1 MKRKGGGRHVMF
13 VASFGSKLRRNNTLL
28 NIRHLTIYSGPV
40 LNFSFAEPVLR
51 QLAHSS
57 CMFIIRA
64 TEQLPL
70 GLESLVSST
79 DCSIS
84 R

>member
-1 MKRKGGGRHVMF
+1 MF
-13 VASFGSKLRRNNTLL
+13 FSIFGSKLRQNNALL
-28 NIRHLTIYSGPV
+28 NIRHLTVYSGPV
-40 LNFSFAEPVLR
+40 LNFSIAVPVLNP
-51 QLAHSS
+51 LAHSS
-57 CMFIIRA
+57 CMIIIRA

-79 DCSIS
+79 VCSIS

>member
-1 MKRKGGGRHVMF
+1 MMF
-13 VASFGSKLRRNNTLL
+13 VSSFGSKLRQNNALP
-28 NIRHLTIYSGPV
+28 NIRQLTVYSGPV
-40 LNFSFAEPVLR
+40 LNFSVAVPVLN
-51 QLAHSS
+51 QLAYSS
-57 CMFIIRA
+57 CTFIIRA

>member
-1 MKRKGGGRHVMF
+1 MF
-13 VASFGSKLRRNNTLL
+13 VSSFGSKLRHNSALL
-28 NIRHLTIYSGPV
+28 NIRHLTVYSGPV
-40 LNFSFAEPVLR
+40 LNFSFAVPVLN

-57 CMFIIRA
+57 CTFIIRA

-70 GLESLVSST
+70 GLESLVSSK
-79 DCSIS
+79 S

>member
-1 MKRKGGGRHVMF
+1 MF
-13 VASFGSKLRRNNTLL
+13 VSSFGSKLRQNNALL
-28 NIRHLTIYSGPV
+28 NIRHLTVYSGPV
-40 LNFSFAEPVLR
+40 LNFSSAVPVLN
-51 QLAHSS
+51 QLALSS
-57 CMFIIRA
+57 CMSIIRA